1 MATFSDDD
9 GISNDD
15 GQLREEPPRDVVQD
29 TNKALCEFV
38 NYYWQLFTSVESD
51 DEKNESLNY
60 YPILVP
66 VFTHSQ
72 AILGEGYYYNISDS
86 DHDNKHEG
94 KQNYEQWV

>member
-38 NYYWQLFTSVESD
+38 NYY
-51 DEKNESLNY
+51 
-60 YPILVP
+60 
-66 VFTHSQ
+66 
-72 AILGEGYYYNISDS
+72 
-86 DHDNKHEG
+86 
-94 KQNYEQWV
+94 